1 MYRVVFTIH
10 PQKEEEMADR
20 LFEAGAQS
28 VSVED
33 IDEPELRMTGIF
45 DKKDMLAQ
53 QFPGF
58 DFMITEME
66 EMSWKYRWMEYF
78 HGTEVTEHIYIESAG
93 YSSPVSCS
101 YDHVIQL
108 DPRDAFGDG
117 GHPTTRMCALMME
130 KYLQGMGEDEKGQ
143 VGMLDV
149 GTGTG
154 ILAIIARKLGVV
166 SIQAFDVDDPSVARA
181 RENAFRNGCGDI
193 SFFTRDLAGF
203 TPENRYSLVVA
214 NLLTFIIEKNMKYL
228 KNLLSP
234 DGVMILS
241 GIGKEWEDE
250 IKKLFTLHK
259 LQIIED
265 MEEGEWKGF
274 MLKCTW

>member
-1 MYRVVFTIH
+1 MYRVQFTIN
-10 PQKEEEMADR
+10 PDEKEVITGR
-20 LFEAGAQS
+20 LLDAGAQS

-53 QFPGF
+53 QFSGF
-58 DFMITEME
+58 DLMITEME

-78 HGTEVTEHIYIESAG
+78 HGTEVTEHIYIEPAG
-93 YSSPVSCS
+93 YSSPGSRS
-101 YDHVIQL
+101 YHHVIQL

-143 VGMLDV
+143 VRMLDV

-154 ILAIIARKLGVV
+154 ILAIIARMLGIA
-166 SIQAFDVDDPSVARA
+166 SIQAFDVDEPSVARA
-181 RENAFRNGCGDI
+181 RENAIRNGCGDI

-228 KNLLSP
+228 THLLAA
-234 DGVMILS
+234 DGIMILS
-241 GIGKEWEDE
+241 GIGKQWEDK
-250 IKKLFTLHK
+250 IKKLFTLHELK
-259 LQIIED
+259 IIEE
-265 MEEGEWKGF
+265 MEEGRWKGF
-274 MLKCTW
+274 MLKCTR

>member
-1 MYRVVFTIH
+1 MYRVVFSIH

-78 HGTEVTEHIYIESAG
+78 HGTEVTEHIYIEPAG
-93 YSSPVSCS
+93 YSSPGSRS

-130 KYLQGMGEDEKGQ
+130 KHLQDMGEDEKGQ
-143 VGMLDV
+143 VGMLDA

-181 RENAFRNGCGDI
+181 RENAFRNSCGDI
-193 SFFTRDLAGF
+193 SFFTRDLSGF

-214 NLLTFIIEKNMKYL
+214 NLLTVIIEKNMKYL
-228 KNLLSP
+228 KNLLSA

-259 LQIIED
+259 LEIIEE
-265 MEEGEWKGF
+265 MEEGRWKGF
-274 MLKCTW
+274 MLKATG